1 MGNEK
6 IYRMEFSK
14 VYRLLVNKAEKKE
27 GHSRRLMR

>member
-14 VYRLLVNKAEKKE
+14 VYRLLVNKAEKRKDTA
-27 GHSRRLMR
+27 GG

>member
-14 VYRLLVNKAEKKE
+14 VYRLLVNKAEKKRKDTA
-27 GHSRRLMR
+27 GG